1 MVKFTSFQQI
11 APYIFWHIILG
22 GKNEKERERE
32 RERERDASLGFD
44 LKEYLP
50 TDDEKSNFFDLEEN
64 YDDTEKSVKFGQP
77 LVLLC
82 V

>member
-1 MVKFTSFQQI
+1 MIKFTSFQQI

-22 GKNEKERERE
+22 EKKERE

>member
-1 MVKFTSFQQI
+1 MVKFPSFQQF

-22 GKNEKERERE
+22 EKKERERE
-32 RERERDASLGFD
+32 RERGFPCFRSQRSL
-44 LKEYLP
+44 LNPKP

-64 YDDTEKSVKFGQP
+64 YDDTEKPVKFGQP
-77 LVLLC
+77 SVLLC

>member
-1 MVKFTSFQQI
+1 M
-11 APYIFWHIILG
+11 
-22 GKNEKERERE
+22 RERE
-32 RERERDASLGFD
+32 SSLGFD

-50 TDDEKSNFFDLEEN
+50 KDDEKSNFFDLEEN

-77 LVLLC
+77 SVLLC